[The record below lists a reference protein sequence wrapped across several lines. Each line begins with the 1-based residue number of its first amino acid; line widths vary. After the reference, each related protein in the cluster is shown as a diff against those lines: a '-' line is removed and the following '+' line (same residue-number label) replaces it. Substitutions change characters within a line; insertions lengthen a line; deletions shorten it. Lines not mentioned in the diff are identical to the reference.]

1 MTPAY
6 RSAAASQLPHAG
18 PRDTRRLAAGALLA
32 ALAAMVLALSGC
44 KTAPPAQGGLTPA
57 QVAVLQQEG
66 FTETDVGW
74 ELGRPLKVLFGFDED
89 AIPPDRIADIRR
101 LGGVLL
107 GVGIA
112 HVRVDGHTDHTGST
126 EYNLRLSLRRAEA
139 VARVLVTA
147 GFEPANIEVRG
158 MGKSR
163 PVADNRTA
171 AGRAENRR
179 ASIVVTVE

>member
-1 MTPAY
+1 MRPAY

-18 PRDTRRLAAGALLA
+18 PRDIRWLAAGALLA

-44 KTAPPAQGGLTPA
+44 KTAPPAQGLTPA

-74 ELGRPLKVLFGFDED
+74 ELGRPVKVLFGFDE
-89 AIPPDRIADIRR
+89 AVIPPDRIADIRR
-101 LGGVLL
+101 LGRVLL
-107 GVGIA
+107 GVGID

-147 GFEPANIEVRG
+147 GFEPTNIEVRG